1 MSSAKTVLK
10 NDSPRAH
17 ANVPIAINRLE
28 AMTICTLPCD
38 PDPALTHLPPTP
50 SLSCIISNLSDLFSS
65 PPNFFFAHFPLN
77 HLLYFFLVVTF
88 GQVHGAVLA
97 GSFFPL
103 PRDGLDR
110 RLTRYVCSVLFC
122 LALLYGTQPCLF
134 FSLFSLFYMRS
145 HAGRRIGGSARFS
158 FLVEG
163 CCARDTVA
171 YLWLRKAVLDLLV
184 M

>member
-1 MSSAKTVLK
+1 ML
-10 NDSPRAH
+10 
-17 ANVPIAINRLE
+17 
-28 AMTICTLPCD
+28 C
-38 PDPALTHLPPTP
+38 
-50 SLSCIISNLSDLFSS
+50 F
-65 PPNFFFAHFPLN
+65 
-77 HLLYFFLVVTF
+77 
-88 GQVHGAVLA
+88 
-97 GSFFPL
+97 
-103 PRDGLDR
+103 
-110 RLTRYVCSVLFC
+110 VLFGF
-122 LALLYGTQPCLF
+122 ALRNSAVSFF